1 MATPREPPE
10 TDEDAPAAVAA
21 FRDGPLHRLLT
32 SWRERPRSTYVF
44 TRFAVLRLLGL
55 VYFVAFYSAV
65 RQIGP
70 LIGPRGLLPAD
81 VLLAREVAAAGSRS
95 AAFWQEPTLF
105 LWTGASEA
113 ALVGVCWAGTLLSLA
128 VLAGVTNAVV
138 QIALWALYLSLVQV
152 GQIFYGYGWEF
163 QLLETGF
170 LAVFLCPL
178 RSFAPFPET
187 APPPAVIWLLRWLA
201 FRIML
206 GAGLIKL
213 RGDPCWRDLTCLVY
227 HYETQP
233 VPSPLS
239 YFIHRLPRAAH
250 QGGVIFNHVV
260 ELCAPWFAF
269 GPRRARHVAGAL
281 LVAFQVVLI
290 LSGNLSFLNW
300 LTIVPA
306 LACFDDSAL
315 GRLFPAA
322 MRARL
327 SALAARVE
335 PSRLARRVSYMLAP
349 RVAMLSVQPV
359 MNLCSPGQAMNASFD
374 RLHLVNTYG
383 AFGSVGRER
392 FEVILEGT
400 SDEVIGDH
408 TVWLEYEL
416 PCKPGDV
423 RRRPCLITPYH
434 YRLDWQMWF
443 AAFTGPDRQPWLIHL
458 VYELLH
464 GDREVKSLLAGD
476 PFPDRPP
483 RWIRGEL
490 YRYRFTRPGDGSG
503 AWWERT
509 REAPYLRPLSVD
521 DPALLRIVERM
532 GWERE

>member
-1 MATPREPPE
+1 MATPRELPE
-10 TDEDAPAAVAA
+10 TDDDAEAA
-21 FRDGPLHRLLT
+21 FRDEPW
-32 SWRERPRSTYVF
+32 WRFLEQRPRATYVF

-65 RQIGP
+65 RQLGP

-81 VLLAREVAAAGSRS
+81 VLLWGEVATAGSRA
-95 AAFWQEPTLF
+95 AAFWQSPTIF

-113 ALVGVCWAGTLLSLA
+113 ALAAVCWVGTLLSLA
-128 VLAGVTNAVV
+128 VLAGVTNAAV
-138 QIALWALYLSLVQV
+138 QLALWALYFSLVQV

-170 LAVFLCPL
+170 LAIFLCPL
-178 RSFAPFPET
+178 GSLAPFPKT
-187 APPPAVIWLLRWLA
+187 APPPVVIWLLRWLV
-201 FRIML
+201 FRVML

-239 YFIHRLPRAAH
+239 YLFNALPRSVH
-250 QGGVIFNHVV
+250 QGGVIVNHLV
-260 ELCAPWFAF
+260 ELGVPWFAF
-269 GPRRARHVAGAL
+269 GPRRVRHVAGVL

-315 GRLFPAA
+315 GRLFPTAT
-322 MRARL
+322 RAR
-327 SALAARVE
+327 ALAVAEQAV
-335 PSRLARRVSYMLAP
+335 PGLLARRVSYVLAAV
-349 RVAMLSVQPV
+349 VAVLSVEPV
-359 MNLCSPGQAMNASFD
+359 LNLFSPGQAMNASFG

-400 SDEVIGDH
+400 SDEVVDDR
-408 TVWLEYEL
+408 TVWREYEL

-443 AAFTGPDRQPWLIHL
+443 AAFTGPERQPWLIHL
-458 VYELLH
+458 VYELLR

-483 RWIRGEL
+483 RWIRAER

-509 REAPYLRPLSVD
+509 RTAPYLRPFSVD
-521 DPALLRIVERM
+521 DPALLRIVESM
-532 GWERE
+532 GWARE

>member
-1 MATPREPPE
+1 VGEPAQ
-10 TDEDAPAAVAA
+10 TDEDAVAA
-21 FRDGPLHRLLT
+21 FRDGPLRRFLA
-32 SWRERPRSTYVF
+32 PRATYLF

-55 VYFVAFYSAV
+55 VYFVAFFSAV
-65 RQIGP
+65 RQVGP
-70 LIGPRGLLPAD
+70 LIGHRGLLPAD
-81 VLLAREVAAAGSRS
+81 ALLAGEVAEAGSRS
-95 AAFWQEPTLF
+95 AAFWEVPTLF
-105 LWTGASEA
+105 VWTRASDAVLLGA
-113 ALVGVCWAGTLLSLA
+113 CWVGTLLSLA
-128 VLAGVTNAVV
+128 VLAGVTHAGV
-138 QIALWALYLSLVQV
+138 QLALWALYLSLVQV
-152 GQIFYGYGWEF
+152 GQIFYGYGWEY

-187 APPPAVIWLLRWLA
+187 APPPVVSWLLRWLA
-201 FRIML
+201 FRVML

-239 YFIHRLPRAAH
+239 YLLHALPRAVH
-250 QGGVIFNHVV
+250 QGGVLVNHLV
-260 ELCAPWFAF
+260 EIGVPWFAF
-269 GPRRARHVAGAL
+269 GPRRARHVAGVL

-322 MRARL
+322 IRARTL
-327 SALAARVE
+327 ALAERAE
-335 PSRLARRVSYMLAP
+335 PGRLARRVSFALAAV
-349 RVAMLSVQPV
+349 VAVLSVQPV
-359 MNLCSPGQAMNASFD
+359 LNLLSPGQAMNASFD

-400 SDEVIGDH
+400 SDAVLGDH
-408 TVWLEYEL
+408 TVWRAYEL

-423 RRRPCLITPYH
+423 RRRPCMISPYH

-443 AAFTGPDRQPWLIHL
+443 AAFTGPERQPWLVHL
-458 VYELLH
+458 VYQLLR
-464 GDREVKSLLAGD
+464 GEPGVKRLLAGD
-476 PFPDRPP
+476 PFPEHPP
-483 RWIRGEL
+483 RYVRGEL
-490 YRYRFTRPGDGSG
+490 YKYRFTRPGDGSG

-509 REAPYLRPLSVD
+509 RVASYLRPLSVD
-521 DPALLRIVERM
+521 DPALVRIVEAR
-532 GWERE
+532 GWAGK